1 MAFKAISVQLMN
13 RVLSSKSQSEFNDAI
28 DEIRGTEG
36 EDAVSKTFEFIK
48 ESPIASKVRE
58 FLP

>member
-36 EDAVSKTFEFIK
+36 EGAVSKTFEFIK
-48 ESPIASKVRE
+48 ESPIASGVRE